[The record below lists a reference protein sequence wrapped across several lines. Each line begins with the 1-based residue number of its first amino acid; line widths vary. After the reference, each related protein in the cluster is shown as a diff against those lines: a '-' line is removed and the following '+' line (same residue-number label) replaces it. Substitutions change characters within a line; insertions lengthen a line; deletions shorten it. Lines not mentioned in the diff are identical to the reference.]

1 MKKYKFEFPAVGEAL
16 ELARKGDVLRQVTR
30 TPNNENLL
38 FPRISPQKRSSV
50 QKRKTKSDYTSEIPR
65 PAPIDRRKSPMGSI
79 SPPPMKGGRLYTPSA
94 VVRAQSS
101 LDYVSAG
108 ADQIAIASPWG
119 KPLSSLRAAA
129 EYEIKT
135 ILSAKPSPV
144 LSSKRRTKRML
155 QPMSLSSPLP
165 ISIFTP
171 DPTEVTSTARSRGS
185 VSSTVTVEQ
194 RHDLK
199 TGDDVI
205 AYFARYGEEA
215 RRKFIYLVRQE
226 PKDPA
231 AAYELVVVPPEA
243 ITGLIHAAGP
253 ADVSGGYADAGG
265 IFGDMSTAGAR
276 AGYYTMSASGV
287 VSVAPGE
294 PSEVVSMEEWIRE
307 KSSFTFLRRIRFFKF
322 FRLLKF
328 FRGWNKYARRR
339 VFKQARANLK
349 GKLLQMRSRFAMRIV
364 QARSAVVGF
373 KAAAL
378 MRPVV
383 EILRQR
389 PVGVEEFKEKAD
401 AAAKVAGTVL
411 NHYMERIQSILSD
424 TWIDI
429 LRAQQQ
435 NAPAGTKGPEKGL
448 TKRFDSLTKAAHLSK
463 HTGTS
468 VTAIAREMVEKEAE
482 AAAMWAE
489 AVKDRE
495 SFPNFIR
502 LLDAMVVESLLEW
515 AADEC
520 KEYADVLWR
529 GSSDDTE
536 GGVRVLRGLFMCS
549 VHLTG
554 LSESDAE
561 QVASNEI
568 ADIDLGSVA
577 ISPSTSILQL
587 SAVEDVIERLRMT
600 VESVPRLLFM
610 PPCLKFFSRTPQA
623 PPLRAMLAA
632 HEPLTTAL
640 DLAAEAVNRDFAR
653 MAEVERYL
661 EPYMRIV
668 ASFARWSPEHYRA
681 EKLSNASSDPEKG
694 LLPTYHSLGSDL
706 NRLRNDMSLVDR
718 LRVSTPLGCL
728 HVEARALKAALSS
741 RLSFIMEKVKIL
753 LLELSSKEC
762 SEASAATRA
771 ASEALGRK
779 AATRTNDA
787 FGFLEQMRE
796 AEAVNKLMI
805 IKARAIDFGFHL
817 MDTFHVKVPTPDR
830 VHHDTLHESLERI
843 AERLEMCERWL
854 DTQRAHLAKAI
865 DTHLNSCA
873 EDALLFTAEA
883 ASLDDPSLE
892 VEEAL
897 SRLDSLSERAVSLRK
912 TLELGI
918 SRRKLLGGAR
928 GGGAAE
934 ENVRGLELQVEGGKT
949 RWALFSAVSDILSEL
964 SCKTIH
970 SAARLSYIDE
980 ISTRVKE
987 LEQVLSLSDS
997 AEISKATSQIV
1008 GNIVTALNFLS
1019 NLPSAEEKSRRETVL
1034 ADLVPLDES
1043 EDALRQ
1049 DKLVT
1054 HLLSNIDALPAL
1066 SLELVQRAKQS
1077 EMQPRSPGV
1086 GEEARSD

>member
-129 EYEIKT
+129 EYEIK
-135 ILSAKPSPV
+135 SV

-364 QARSAVVGF
+364 QARSAVIGF

-897 SRLDSLSERAVSLRK
+897 SRLDSLSERAVSD
-912 TLELGI
+912 LG
-918 SRRKLLGGAR
+918 
-928 GGGAAE
+928 E
-934 ENVRGLELQVEGGKT
+934 VEAIG
-949 RWALFSAVSDILSEL
+949 
-964 SCKTIH
+964 
-970 SAARLSYIDE
+970 AARLSYIDE

-1054 HLLSNIDALPAL
+1054 HLLSNIDALPAR
-1066 SLELVQRAKQS
+1066 SLELIQRAKQS